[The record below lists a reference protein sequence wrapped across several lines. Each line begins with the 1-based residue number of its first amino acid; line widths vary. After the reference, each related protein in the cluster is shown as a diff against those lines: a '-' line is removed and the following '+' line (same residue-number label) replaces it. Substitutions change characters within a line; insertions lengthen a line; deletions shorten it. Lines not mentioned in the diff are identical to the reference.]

1 MEEVDIYEEFNVN
14 IKQKPKINWLFI
26 LLVLASIL
34 LGYLIF
40 GWTNKDTS
48 STKYNRTIDSLT
60 QEIIKLD
67 SLHVKQDSF
76 IVIYKDSVMYKD
88 SLIEVE
94 KIKFNDIKKKYNEA
108 RTNISKYSN
117 SQLDSFFSNRY
128 RY

>member
-26 LLVLASIL
+26 LLILASIL

-40 GWTNKDTS
+40 GWTNKDTG

-76 IVIYKDSVMYKD
+76 IVIYKDSVVYKD